1 MKPKNVAV
9 IGAGYV
15 GLVTGACLAE
25 LGHRVVC
32 VDSDKKKVQT
42 LRKGGVPIYEPGL
55 PELVAVHRK
64 ARRLTFTGRIEDAL
78 RTADVV
84 FIAVN
89 TPPSP
94 DGGADLSY
102 VEAVARRVGQL
113 LHRYTVIVEKST
125 VPVNTGDRVRQT
137 LLLHGKKNVPFDVVS
152 NPEFLREG
160 TAVSDFMK
168 PDRVVIGVESARAE
182 AVMRELYAPLKAP
195 LLVTD
200 IKSAEL
206 IKHAS
211 NSFLALKISY
221 ANALATLCDRVG
233 ADVQLVT
240 KGMGLDPRIG
250 PSFLRAGLGYGGS
263 CFPKDVAAFIHMA
276 DGVGLDFKILKAV
289 REIND
294 AARAWAVDALKKSLW
309 TLRDKTIA
317 VWGLAFKPDTDDLR
331 NAPALDI
338 IARIQAEGGRVNAYD
353 PVAMTKARA
362 LLKDVRF
369 CRNPYDA
376 ARGVDAVVLATEWK
390 EYRDAD
396 LARLKAL
403 VRTPVFVD
411 GRNALFSAAL
421 SAAGFHVHAVGRS
434 GR

>member
-250 PSFLRAGLGYGGS
+250 PSFLRAGLGYGGPAS
-263 CFPKDVAAFIHMA
+263 PKTSPPSSTWPTASD
-276 DGVGLDFKILKAV
+276 
-289 REIND
+289 
-294 AARAWAVDALKKSLW
+294 W
-309 TLRDKTIA
+309 TS
-317 VWGLAFKPDTDDLR
+317 
-331 NAPALDI
+331 
-338 IARIQAEGGRVNAYD
+338 
-353 PVAMTKARA
+353 
-362 LLKDVRF
+362 RF
-369 CRNPYDA
+369 
-376 ARGVDAVVLATEWK
+376 
-390 EYRDAD
+390 
-396 LARLKAL
+396 
-403 VRTPVFVD
+403 
-411 GRNALFSAAL
+411 
-421 SAAGFHVHAVGRS
+421 
-434 GR
+434 